1 MMWFASDHSSRELR
15 GRGSRPTGVL
25 LRAALRPPTYDI
37 QFLTLPMKSC
47 PETDLYS
54 HRQKITIDSSLNKPW
69 CKYVNTP

>member
-54 HRQKITIDSSLNKPW
+54 HPDVSPARWGLLAPSH
-69 CKYVNTP
+69 CANTNT